1 MVCAETNKK
10 FDVMSTALE
19 NEDRDFVTEDDL
31 RAGNELVWV
40 KNNNRLTVRVARA
53 EAGRPTIVL
62 AIPNWP
68 DLLALDNGILYLNVK
83 TFLCAYTQLLL
94 RLIGNHIVI
103 VMGTFEPQLFRLFLL
118 LLAYRDSAFLA

>member
-1 MVCAETNKK
+1 MPKARSFEEVLVVVKVVCAETNKK

-53 EAGRPTIVL
+53 EAGRPTIL
-62 AIPNWP
+62 R
-68 DLLALDNGILYLNVK
+68 
-83 TFLCAYTQLLL
+83 TSYT
-94 RLIGNHIVI
+94 
-103 VMGTFEPQLFRLFLL
+103 
-118 LLAYRDSAFLA
+118 

>member
-40 KNNNRLTVRVARA
+40 KNNNRLTVCVARA
-53 EAGRPTIVL
+53 EAGRPTIL
-62 AIPNWP
+62 R
-68 DLLALDNGILYLNVK
+68 
-83 TFLCAYTQLLL
+83 TSYT
-94 RLIGNHIVI
+94 
-103 VMGTFEPQLFRLFLL
+103 
-118 LLAYRDSAFLA
+118 

>member
-53 EAGRPTIVL
+53 EAGRPTHR
-62 AIPNWP
+62 
-68 DLLALDNGILYLNVK
+68 Y
-83 TFLCAYTQLLL
+83 
-94 RLIGNHIVI
+94 
-103 VMGTFEPQLFRLFLL
+103 
-118 LLAYRDSAFLA
+118 

>member
-40 KNNNRLTVRVARA
+40 RNNNRLTVHMAPV

-68 DLLALDNGILYLNVK
+68 DLLALDNEI
-83 TFLCAYTQLLL
+83 
-94 RLIGNHIVI
+94 
-103 VMGTFEPQLFRLFLL
+103 
-118 LLAYRDSAFLA
+118 

>member
-40 KNNNRLTVRVARA
+40 KNNNRLTVLVARQKPV
-53 EAGRPTIVL
+53 G
-62 AIPNWP
+62 
-68 DLLALDNGILYLNVK
+68 LL
-83 TFLCAYTQLLL
+83 
-94 RLIGNHIVI
+94 
-103 VMGTFEPQLFRLFLL
+103 
-118 LLAYRDSAFLA
+118 

>member
-40 KNNNRLTVRVARA
+40 KNNNRLTVAWHAQKPV
-53 EAGRPTIVL
+53 G
-62 AIPNWP
+62 
-68 DLLALDNGILYLNVK
+68 LLY
-83 TFLCAYTQLLL
+83 
-94 RLIGNHIVI
+94 
-103 VMGTFEPQLFRLFLL
+103 
-118 LLAYRDSAFLA
+118 

>member
-1 MVCAETNKK
+1 MVCAETNKT

-53 EAGRPTIVL
+53 EAGRPTILL

-68 DLLALDNGILYLNVK
+68 DPLALDNGILYLN
-83 TFLCAYTQLLL
+83 A
-94 RLIGNHIVI
+94 
-103 VMGTFEPQLFRLFLL
+103 
-118 LLAYRDSAFLA
+118 